1 MARTERE
8 INHWRHEME
17 MNTRRV
23 AELLGQIGEGAVSA
37 QRLRDEAHALDERKS
52 AYDRFRSEQARRD
65 EQIKVL
71 AQRLERVRALR
82 EELESC
88 QCSHSLYSQLADEL
102 RSDRFQA
109 FVLRDTFRELVRGAS
124 ERLWEL
130 SARYR
135 LHWQD
140 ESFHVVDFDNGR
152 QLRPAETLSGGETF
166 MTALAL
172 ALELSEQ
179 VQRISGAVKLSSLFI
194 DEGFGTLDPES
205 LDAAAGAIEN
215 LPTAGR
221 MVGIIT
227 HIEELSSRLPA
238 RIRVEKRTQGSHIQ
252 IDMN

>member
-1 MARTERE
+1 MGQ
-8 INHWRHEME
+8 
-17 MNTRRV
+17 
-23 AELLGQIGEGAVSA
+23 LGEDGVSA
-37 QRLRDEAHALDERKS
+37 QSLRSEERAFNECKN
-52 AYDRFRSEQARRD
+52 AYDRARSEQARRD
-65 EQIKVL
+65 EQIMAL
-71 AQRLERVRALR
+71 AQRLERSVALR

-88 QCSHSLYSQLADEL
+88 RCSHGLYTRLADEL

-140 ESFHVVDFDNGR
+140 ESFHVVDYDNGR

-179 VQRISGAVKLSSLFI
+179 VQRISGAVKLSSFFI

-227 HIEELSSRLPA
+227 HIEELSGRLPGC
-238 RIRVEKRTQGSHIQ
+238 IRVEKRASSSHIQ
-252 IDMN
+252 IEMN

>member
-1 MARTERE
+1 ME
-8 INHWRHEME
+8 I
-17 MNTRRV
+17 NTRRV
-23 AELLGQIGEGAVSA
+23 VELAGEIGEAEVSA
-37 QRLRDEAHALDERKS
+37 QSLRCEERAFTVCKEV
-52 AYDRFRSEQARRD
+52 YDRGRSEQARRG

-71 AQRLERVRALR
+71 ELRLERAGALR
-82 EELESC
+82 EELGSGRR
-88 QCSHSLYSQLADEL
+88 SHALYAQLGDDL

-109 FVLRDTFRELVRGAS
+109 FVLSDTFRELVRGAS

-140 ESFHVVDFDNGR
+140 ESFHVVDHDNGR
-152 QLRPAETLSGGETF
+152 QLRPADTLSGGETF

-179 VQRISGAVKLSSLFI
+179 VQRMSGAAKLCSLFI

-205 LDAAAGAIEN
+205 LNAAAEAIEN

-227 HIEELSSRLPA
+227 HIEELSRRLPA
-238 RIRVEKRTQGSHIQ
+238 CITVEKHASAIGIE
-252 IDMN
+252 IKAN